1 MLIDFTVENY
11 RSIKGPVTLSAVAQG
26 RKAGTAPKGK
36 GRPRI
41 KPDHEIAPG
50 YPVEGWGFELLPV
63 LAIFGANASGKS
75 NVVRALDD
83 FLTFVAHGA
92 GAMTVL
98 GSRNFD
104 NFMPFKLD
112 SISSQAPTRFE
123 IRILLE
129 EKIYTYSMELNRERI
144 LSEHLEYAK
153 ADSKRNRRLFHR
165 DWNED
170 TKKNEWKNGE
180 DFKGPHTQLEASL
193 KDQEPFINVLHRFE
207 VEVIERLKIWL
218 AFRNYGTSFS
228 DITSLPNIVDM
239 LKNSER
245 DKEKEKIVKIIQQ
258 FDTSIADIE
267 VGKYE
272 IKVPVKLSQY
282 LATDD
287 DRLYAYHDTKDG
299 RFRLAFEEEST
310 GTKRLLELAYRI
322 SNELSISLANI
333 IIVDELELHLHPHI
347 THAIVKMFQNSETNP
362 NCSQLIFTSHD
373 NTLQRGNLL
382 RRDQIWFTQKRDDQS
397 TELYSL
403 SDFKVRNDLAIDKAY
418 LAGSFGAIPFL
429 PSSL

>member
-83 FLTFVAHGA
+83 FLTFVA
-92 GAMTVL
+92 L
-98 GSRNFD
+98 GENRKASLSELSNFD
-104 NFMPFKLD
+104 KFVPFKLD
-112 SISSQAPTRFE
+112 HTRLSTPSYFE
-123 IRILLE
+123 IRMLLGGD
-129 EKIYTYSMELNRERI
+129 IYTYSLSLNRVRI

-153 ADSKRNRRLFHR
+153 SNSKRNRRLFHR
-165 DWNED
+165 DWNGE
-170 TKKNEWKNGE
+170 TRRFEWKNGE

-193 KDQEPFINVLHRFE
+193 GEHEPFLSILSRLKPEWDISWLKNRFAGVASVDCATSVAVYLNTE
-207 VEVIERLKIWL
+207 NFEKEREKVIETVR
-218 AFRNYGTSFS
+218 
-228 DITSLPNIVDM
+228 
-239 LKNSER
+239 
-245 DKEKEKIVKIIQQ
+245 Q
-258 FDTSIADIE
+258 FDTGIDE
-267 VGKYE
+267 VSLE
-272 IKVPVKLSQY
+272 KLE
-282 LATDD
+282 DGWHM
-287 DRLYAYHDTKDG
+287 YAYHNTKLG
-299 RFRLAFEEEST
+299 KVRWSFEEESM
-310 GTKRLLELAYRI
+310 GTQRLFDLACRI
-322 SNELSISLANI
+322 HVGLSLGTLTI
-333 IIVDELELHLHPHI
+333 IDELGSNVHPNI
-347 THAIVKMFQNSETNP
+347 THAIVKMFQNSKTNP
-362 NCSQLIFTSHD
+362 RRAQLIFTSHD

-382 RRDQIWFTQKRDDQS
+382 RRDQIWFTQKRDDGS

-429 PSSL
+429 PSDEEFIYAAEEVK